1 MAGYARLNVGEDEA
15 DAADDD
21 GDEPSTLGIL
31 KEFCP
36 SVVEQLDATEEG
48 TLKDEAA
55 QRKAEATSKRATTIA
70 TAGGATIGALEMRAL
85 DEAVEGHKK
94 KSKKPGRP
102 PASPGQTEAWAL
114 PSDERPTCVER
125 LLRCLG
131 LAAPMEPPRRVV
143 SAAATDSAWDVED
156 ECITAG
162 V

>member
-1 MAGYARLNVGEDEA
+1 MSSSSWRPAYSSTNSRST
-15 DAADDD
+15 
-21 GDEPSTLGIL
+21 PS
-31 KEFCP
+31 
-36 SVVEQLDATEEG
+36 
-48 TLKDEAA
+48 
-55 QRKAEATSKRATTIA
+55 SKRTIA
-70 TAGGATIGALEMRAL
+70 TAGGATVGALEMRAL

-94 KSKKPGRP
+94 KNKKPGRP

-143 SAAATDSAWDVED
+143 SAAATDAAWDVED